1 MIENSGKS
9 ISEISE
15 FKLTNSCPDSLA
27 WNSDSNL
34 LAVGGYNLDDAK
46 NQTKSGEVYF
56 LDKDLKVVRCF
67 YEVGAI
73 FDVKWDGDVL
83 YGCNT
88 IGQIIKIENIV
99 EEPKIDT
106 FSVADEDTTLT
117 HINIDSANQKIAA
130 TSNKGDL
137 FYTDLETKTNVST
150 AKIST
155 KMMDTYYE
163 TWCCTFFDNNTI
175 FTGSDDSICRRTDVR
190 VSDASS
196 KYLES
201 NKFCE
206 RSAGIC
212 FIQPAENS
220 ENQIILGG
228 YDSHVCVFDIRNSS
242 NPVLDFEL
250 PDDGGAWRLLE
261 DKVDNGYIVAG
272 MYSGLHWFNSEAEFV
287 KSYEKYKNGII
298 YGVEKISSTGEIVY
312 CSFYEKT
319 VGKLKF

>member
-1 MIENSGKS
+1 MTANSEET

-27 WNSDSNL
+27 WNSDLNL

-46 NQTKSGEVYF
+46 NQTKSGEIYF
-56 LDKDLKVVRCF
+56 LNEDLKVVKYF
-67 YEVGAI
+67 DEVGAI
-73 FDVKWDGDVL
+73 FDVEWDGNVL

-99 EEPKIDT
+99 ENSTVDK
-106 FSVADEDTTLT
+106 FSITDEDTTLT
-117 HINIDSANQKIAA
+117 HIKTDSANHKLAA

-137 FYTDLETKTNVST
+137 FYTDLETKTNVAT
-150 AKIST
+150 AKVSS
-155 KMMDTYYE
+155 KMMNTYYE
-163 TWCCTFFDNNTI
+163 TWCCTFFDENTI

-190 VSDASS
+190 ASDSSS
-196 KYLES
+196 KYLYS
-201 NKFCE
+201 ATFCE

-212 FIQPAENS
+212 FVQPSKNS

-228 YDSHVCVFDIRNSS
+228 YDSHVCLFDIRDSTK
-242 NPVLDFEL
+242 PVLDFEL
-250 PDDGGAWRLLE
+250 PNDGGAWRVFE
-261 DKVDNGYIVAG
+261 DTVHNGYVIAG
-272 MYSGLHWFNSEAEFV
+272 MYSGLHWFNSDGELD
-287 KSYEKYKNGII
+287 KSYEKYKDGII
-298 YGVEKISSTGEIVY
+298 YGVEDISSTGEIVY